1 MWSGE
6 DGDAEPV
13 LRPGVGPVRRRV
25 YERNPKHASFDRAQ
39 VSRAPA
45 DGQDALDHSVQIKK
59 TSRLRAGVDYGDRAY
74 VVFRF
79 HDFGE
84 FRDALNYEIFHGYVV
99 GWRQLEQEQRNGL
112 MRWGFA
118 DLRGRIR

>member
-1 MWSGE
+1 M
-6 DGDAEPV
+6 
-13 LRPGVGPVRRRV
+13 
-25 YERNPKHASFDRAQ
+25 
-39 VSRAPA
+39 
-45 DGQDALDHSVQIKK
+45 
-59 TSRLRAGVDYGDRAY
+59 DYDDQAH

-84 FRDALNYEIFHGYVV
+84 FRDSLNHEIFHGYVV
-99 GWRQLEQEQRNGL
+99 DWRRLEQEQRNGL